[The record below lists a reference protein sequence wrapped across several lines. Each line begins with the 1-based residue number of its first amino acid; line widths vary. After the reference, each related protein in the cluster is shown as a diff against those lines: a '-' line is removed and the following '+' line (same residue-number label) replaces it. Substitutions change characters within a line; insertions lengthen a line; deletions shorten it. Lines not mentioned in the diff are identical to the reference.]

1 MDQLGR
7 AVEEQVR
14 ARWSRV
20 AGKQPFLHLPDHF
33 NFDEVELSTR
43 ARNAI
48 GRFPRAWLREATIE
62 DLMQTPQLGAR
73 TLVELLRAYEGAA
86 GEPPHRTDIDVR
98 FMGVLHENGGVKV
111 KPPSSSGEGVTNR
124 RAVTQRVKEMYSS
137 YEAGATLEE
146 IAVRFGISR
155 ERVRQLFR
163 QAGLSTRSVRE
174 AAALKHRL
182 LVDANRDGIVS
193 AFEGGKTAENI
204 AADLGL
210 SLKLV
215 REVLDEDP
223 RRARLVSA
231 RSHAKKRNRP
241 RYSDEELID
250 CLRTASLAIGGVLTT
265 AAYGSYARTR
275 SFADG
280 RAWPTHQTPSKRF
293 GSWRSALQRAGLE
306 SNPPSAIAGQ
316 RIFTRGHCID
326 AVLEVERELG
336 RLPTAADYEEYATGM
351 GGVLPSLATVRDRCG
366 SWGDALRL
374 AVEFS

>member
-1 MDQLGR
+1 
-7 AVEEQVR
+7 
-14 ARWSRV
+14 
-20 AGKQPFLHLPDHF
+20 
-33 NFDEVELSTR
+33 
-43 ARNAI
+43 
-48 GRFPRAWLREATIE
+48 
-62 DLMQTPQLGAR
+62 
-73 TLVELLRAYEGAA
+73 
-86 GEPPHRTDIDVR
+86 
-98 FMGVLHENGGVKV
+98 
-111 KPPSSSGEGVTNR
+111 
-124 RAVTQRVKEMYSS
+124 MYSS

-146 IAVRFGISR
+146 IAGRFGISR

-163 QAGLSTRSVRE
+163 EAGLSTRSVGE

-182 LVDANRDGIVS
+182 LVDTNRDGIVS
-193 AFEGGKTAENI
+193 AFETGKTAEII

-210 SLKLV
+210 SVTLV
-215 REVLDEDP
+215 REVLNEDP
-223 RRARLVSA
+223 RRARLMRA
-231 RSHAKKRNRP
+231 RSHAKKRKRP

-265 AAYGSYARTR
+265 AAYTSHARTR
-275 SFADG
+275 RFADG
-280 RAWPTHQTPSKRF
+280 RPWPTHQTPSKRF
-293 GSWRSALQRAGLE
+293 GSWRTALQRAGLD

-336 RLPTAADYEEYATGM
+336 RLPTAADYEEYATKM